1 MRSVLAAVI
10 FLAIVGLAF
19 TKMMGVLSTT
29 QSNLQKT
36 MGVYDAR

>member
-10 FLAIVGLAF
+10 FLAIVGFAF
-19 TKMMGVLSTT
+19 TKMMSVLSTT
-29 QSNLQKT
+29 RSNLQKT